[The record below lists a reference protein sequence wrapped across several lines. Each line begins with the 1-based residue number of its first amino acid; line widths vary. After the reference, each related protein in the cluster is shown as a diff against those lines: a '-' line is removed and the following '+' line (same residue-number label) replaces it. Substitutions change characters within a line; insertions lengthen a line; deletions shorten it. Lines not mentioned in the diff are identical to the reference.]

1 MVAEYSH
8 GSQMQSWDRPPPD
21 VTGAELFERWLPAAF
36 AASGYRAPAGAPIVR
51 VSISGTDGGSWELHA
66 DADAGTL
73 SVGPARREPPDV
85 WIRQSIADLRVSLG
99 GSDPDLPALLPPGVA
114 AHHVLFGDPQDIEL
128 LRQVSGRLLFEL
140 EGRRRRRWALDVGV
154 GKTGV
159 SAGRPRTTL
168 RVDAATFE
176 GVRSGSLPPMQ
187 ALLDGRLKLE
197 GDRGLAMQVLLLF
210 GSRLA
215 RR

>member
-1 MVAEYSH
+1 
-8 GSQMQSWDRPPPD
+8 MQSWDRPPPD
-21 VTGAELFERWLPAAF
+21 IAVAELFERWLPAAF

-51 VSISGTDGGSWELHA
+51 ASISGTDGGSWELRA
-66 DADAGTL
+66 DEGTL
-73 SVGPARREPPDV
+73 SVGPAGREPPDV
-85 WIRQSIADLRVSLG
+85 WLRQSVADLRVSLG
-99 GSDPDLPALLPPGVA
+99 GTDPDLPVLLPPGVA
-114 AHHVLFGDPQDIEL
+114 MHHILFGDPRDVEL

-140 EGRRRRRWALDVGV
+140 EGRRRRRWSLDVGV

-168 RVDAATFE
+168 RVDSATFE
-176 GVRSGSLPPMQ
+176 GVRSGSIPPMQ

>member
-1 MVAEYSH
+1 
-8 GSQMQSWDRPPPD
+8 MQSWDRPPD
-21 VTGAELFERWLPAAF
+21 DITVSELFERWLPAAF
-36 AASGYRAPAGAPIVR
+36 AASGYRVPAGAPVVR
-51 VSISGTDGGSWELHA
+51 VSISGADGGSWELHA
-66 DADAGTL
+66 DNGTL
-73 SVGPARREPPDV
+73 SVGPAGREPPDV
-85 WIRQSIADLRVSLG
+85 WIRQSVADLRVALG
-99 GSDPDLPALLPPGVA
+99 ATDPDLPTLLPPGVA
-114 AHHVLFGDPQDIEL
+114 AHHVLFGDPQDVEL

>member
-1 MVAEYSH
+1 
-8 GSQMQSWDRPPPD
+8 MQSWDRPPAD
-21 VTGAELFERWLPAAF
+21 IAVSELFERWLPAAF

-51 VSISGTDGGSWELHA
+51 VNISGADGGSWELRA
-66 DADAGTL
+66 DGGTL
-73 SVGPARREPPDV
+73 TVGPAGREPPDV
-85 WIRQSIADLRVSLG
+85 WIRQSVADLRVSFG
-99 GSDPDLPALLPPGVA
+99 GSDPDLPILLPPRTA
-114 AHHVLFGDPQDIEL
+114 THHVLFGDPQDVEL

-176 GVRSGSLPPMQ
+176 GVRSGSIPPMQ

>member
-1 MVAEYSH
+1 M
-8 GSQMQSWDRPPPD
+8 W
-21 VTGAELFERWLPAAF
+21 
-36 AASGYRAPAGAPIVR
+36 
-51 VSISGTDGGSWELHA
+51 
-66 DADAGTL
+66 
-73 SVGPARREPPDV
+73 RRITSCSA
-85 WIRQSIADLRVSLG
+85 IRS
-99 GSDPDLPALLPPGVA
+99 
-114 AHHVLFGDPQDIEL
+114 DIEL

-176 GVRSGSLPPMQ
+176 GVRAGTIPPMQ

-197 GDRGLAMQVLLLF
+197 GDRGLAMQVLLLI